1 MVAVNNDFTHQVILK
16 NRWDPL
22 SLCVLCDLCG
32 LNYGF

>member
-1 MVAVNNDFTHQVILK
+1 MVAVNNDFNHQVILK

-22 SLCVLCDLCG
+22 SLCDLCG